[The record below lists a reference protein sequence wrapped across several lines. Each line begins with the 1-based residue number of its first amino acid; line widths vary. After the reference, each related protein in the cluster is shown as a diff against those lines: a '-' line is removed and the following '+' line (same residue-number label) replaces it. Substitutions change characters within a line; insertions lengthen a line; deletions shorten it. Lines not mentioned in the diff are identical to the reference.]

1 MVSVQKEESRRL
13 LGGGISG
20 NLKYVFICVCMYTC
34 ACLWFRDRKEDIGGE
49 AGRISQVET

>member
-49 AGRISQVET
+49 AGKISQVET